1 VNITPE
7 QLDVFWLEESIWMAS
22 AQMDLPSYDFAFDTY
37 FACRRPYHRPE
48 KITAIAR
55 FGAASNYLELYQ
67 QLEAEGINL
76 IHSPEQYVLASE
88 LPRWYPLISDLT
100 PRSLWFQNPP
110 TAHELE
116 HEFDYPIFVKGSR
129 QTSRHKAALSIINS
143 SAEYEQMLKHYHNDP
158 ILHWQALVCRE
169 FVPLRPVPALAS
181 DTIPPSFEFRTFWWH
196 GQCVGA
202 GSYWSAFSDY
212 SWSSL
217 EQQQALK
224 IAREAAIR
232 VNLPFL
238 VIDIAQT
245 INGNWIVIEC
255 NDAQESGYAGVNAL
269 GMWQNIVQ
277 IEREGRSTAIWK
289 YHF

>member
-7 QLDVFWLEESIWMAS
+7 QLDVFWLEESIWVAS
-22 AQMDLPSYDFAFDTY
+22 AQMDLPSYDFAFGTY
-37 FACRRPYHRPE
+37 FACRRPYNRPE

-67 QLEAEGINL
+67 QLKAEGIAL
-76 IHSPEQYVLASE
+76 IHSPEQYLLASE

-110 TAHELE
+110 SAPELE
-116 HEFDYPIFVKGSR
+116 QEFEYPIFIKGSR
-129 QTSRHKAALSIINS
+129 QTSRHKAALSNS
-143 SAEYEQMLKHYHNDP
+143 LEYTQLLEHYRHDP
-158 ILHWQALVCRE
+158 ILHWQELVCRE
-169 FVPLRPVPALAS
+169 FVPLRPVPAPPS
-181 DTIPPSFEFRTFWWH
+181 DTIPPSFEFRTFWWR

-212 SWSSL
+212 SWTSL

-224 IAREAAIR
+224 IAREAAMRI
-232 VNLPFL
+232 NLPFL
-238 VIDIAQT
+238 VIDVAQT
-245 INGNWIVIEC
+245 IDGQWIVIEC

-269 GMWQNIVQ
+269 GMWQNILKL
-277 IEREGRSTAIWK
+277 EREGKSTGILES
-289 YHF
+289 